1 MREPKT
7 WISVAILSVI
17 ALHALPILS
26 YQGYRQ
32 TRWPILA
39 WAMYAK
45 SYPAG
50 PVQTDR
56 RRLVGVTAGGERIPI
71 NSVMAGVPQAAMG
84 KAFIRPLM
92 QGDSA
97 AAKVLFGRLNRDRT
111 DPVTEIQVEVEL
123 FEVTDTGLVTRKVS
137 PVTYHDASAPTR

>member
-7 WISVAILSVI
+7 WISLAILTVI

-39 WAMYAK
+39 WAMYAR

-56 RRLVGVTAGGERIPI
+56 RRLVGVTAGGTRIPI
-71 NSVMAGVPQAAMG
+71 NNAMAGVPLAAMG
-84 KAFIRPLM
+84 KAFIRPLL
-92 QGDSA
+92 QRDSA
-97 AAKVLFGRLNRDRT
+97 TAQVLFARLNRDRT
-111 DPVTEIQVEVEL
+111 DPVTEIRVEVEL
-123 FEVTDTGLVTRKVS
+123 FEVSDTGLVTRKLP
-137 PVTYHDASAPTR
+137 PVTYHDASAPRH

>member
-7 WISVAILSVI
+7 WISLAILSVI
-17 ALHALPILS
+17 ALHALPVLS

-39 WAMYAK
+39 WAMYAR

-50 PVQTDR
+50 PVQTESR
-56 RRLVGVTAGGERIPI
+56 ELVGVTRSGSRLPI
-71 NSVMAGVPQAAMG
+71 TSWLAGVPLPAMG
-84 KAFIRPLM
+84 KAFVRPLL

-97 AAKVLFGRLNRDRT
+97 QAAELFRRLNRSRP
-111 DPVTEIQVEVEL
+111 DPVVEIRVEQERYV
-123 FEVTDTGLVTRKVS
+123 VSDTGLVHEVLTPISYR
-137 PVTYHDASAPTR
+137 AAPPTAR

>member
-1 MREPKT
+1 
-7 WISVAILSVI
+7 
-17 ALHALPILS
+17 
-26 YQGYRQ
+26 
-32 TRWPILA
+32 
-39 WAMYAK
+39 
-45 SYPAG
+45 
-50 PVQTDR
+50 
-56 RRLVGVTAGGERIPI
+56 
-71 NSVMAGVPQAAMG
+71 MG

-123 FEVTDTGLVTRKVS
+123 FEVTHTGLVTRKVS